1 MMRKALVWMLACLM
15 PGLVAAE
22 IMPGSIE
29 EVQLSNRDVNHI
41 VCKSGDINDVVF
53 SQEKPSTVKVNGSN
67 AFIKFLIKDDG
78 FAQQYVTVRSEFYI
92 VCAGEVYTL
101 ISVPQNIPA
110 QRIVLGTNKHKTMA
124 SNVEMYGAMSL
135 EEQVIDLTVR
145 AMKGELP
152 DSVRINGPKRKG
164 WQSALAPGAEIQEIR
179 TVQLEGVGLTLT
191 EYAVRTKSRAKL
203 DERMFL
209 STNFGSNIVGITIH
223 PLEVRPSQ
231 VSRAYIVQKGVSNEY

>member
-1 MMRKALVWMLACLM
+1 MMRKAL
-15 PGLVAAE
+15 GLVLAFLIPPMGFAE

-92 VCAGEVYTL
+92 VCDGEVYTL

-110 QRIVLGTNKHKTMA
+110 QRIVLGTDKHKTMA
-124 SNVEMYGAMSL
+124 GNIEMYGAMSL
-135 EEQVIDLTVR
+135 EEQVVDLTVR

-152 DSVRINGPKRKG
+152 DSVRINGPKEKG
-164 WQSALAPGAEIQEIR
+164 WLSSMVPGAEIQEIR
-179 TVQLEGVGLTLT
+179 TIQLEGVGLTLT
-191 EYAVRTKSRAKL
+191 EYAVRSKNRAKL

-209 STNFGSNIVGITIH
+209 STKFGSNIVGITIH
-223 PLEVRPSQ
+223 PLEVRPSE
-231 VSRAYIVQKGVSNEY
+231 VSRAYIVQKGVSYEH